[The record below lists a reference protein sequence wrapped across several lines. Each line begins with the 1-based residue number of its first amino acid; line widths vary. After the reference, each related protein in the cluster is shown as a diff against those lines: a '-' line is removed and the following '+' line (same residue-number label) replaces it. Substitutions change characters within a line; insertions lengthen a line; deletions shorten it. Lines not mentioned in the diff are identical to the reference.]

1 MTRAENITLACSAAI
16 GLIVAVATMARGS
29 THADPATAGYGQQLL
44 AHTSELMPASVG
56 VRMACASCHLGDGAE
71 PGTLSLATSFHR
83 YPRTSP
89 RSNANETIED
99 RINGCMMRS
108 MNGRA
113 LPESSVEMRA
123 MIAWLRFL
131 SNQDAAEDAASR
143 AAHEPAAFKTPSR
156 AADPGAGRRVYE
168 SRCASCHASDGD
180 GLAQVFPPL
189 WGAHSFNDGA
199 GTNRVLT
206 AAKFIKAKMPL
217 GRPDLTDDEAFD
229 VSGFI
234 NTQERPHMAGL
245 EADYPDRAKK
255 PVDTP
260 YGPYADPFPIEQ
272 HRLGPFG
279 PIEAFYKK

>member
-1 MTRAENITLACSAAI
+1 MTRAENITLLCCAAI
-16 GLIVAVATMARGS
+16 GLIAAIATIARGS
-29 THADPATAGYGQQLL
+29 TRADRATPEYGEQLL
-44 AHTSELMPASVG
+44 AHTPERIAQNVG
-56 VRMACASCHLGDGAE
+56 VRMACAACHLGDGAE
-71 PGTLSLATSFHR
+71 PGTLSLATAFRR

-99 RINGCMMRS
+99 RINGCMRRS

-113 LPESSVEMRA
+113 LSESSAEMRA
-123 MIAWLRFL
+123 MVSWLRFL
-131 SNQDAAEDAASR
+131 SNQDAAEDAATR
-143 AAHEPAAFKTPSR
+143 AAHEPPAFKTPNR
-156 AADPGAGRRVYE
+156 AANPEEGRRVYE
-168 SRCASCHASDGD
+168 SRCASCHGADGD

-189 WGAHSFNDGA
+189 WGPRSFNDGA
-199 GTNRVLT
+199 GTHRVLT
-206 AAKFIKAKMPL
+206 AAKFIKGKMPL
-217 GRPDLTDDEAFD
+217 GRADLTDDEAFD

-245 EADYPDRAKK
+245 EADYPDRRKK

-279 PIEAFYKK
+279 PIEAFYRK